1 MHSANMSKVARNIV
15 SLTSQF
21 HMRTLKIWYAQHQK
35 KKIWAA
41 ASSSRIWDEQATHLI
56 PASPKDIMIITAPT
70 SKSTAL
76 FMQNPRWNKIAVL
89 MSYHL
94 SLVNLWHDDDDY
106 WCSKDLMLTLTK
118 LELLLLQQPGM
129 QSPPKKSHHA
139 IHEIW
144 DLLDGSS
151 SKSSSSSHQTSPWNP
166 MFPLSTPEN
175 VVKRRQ

>member
-1 MHSANMSKVARNIV
+1 MLSIRKKKFELQHPAPEFEMSKQH
-15 SLTSQF
+15 TWSQPPQK
-21 HMRTLKIWYAQHQK
+21 TLWSSQHQLQ
-35 KKIWAA
+35 
-41 ASSSRIWDEQATHLI
+41 SR
-56 PASPKDIMIITAPT
+56 P
-70 SKSTAL
+70 AL
-76 FMQNPRWNKIAVL
+76 FMQNPRWNKSAVL

>member
-1 MHSANMSKVARNIV
+1 MLSIRKKKFELQHPAPEFEMSKQHTWSQPPQKTLWSSQHHFKVDRRFLCKTLGET
-15 SLTSQF
+15 SLQCSWVIIF
-21 HMRTLKIWYAQHQK
+21 HWWI
-35 KKIWAA
+35 
-41 ASSSRIWDEQATHLI
+41 SDN
-56 PASPKDIMIITAPT
+56 D
-70 SKSTAL
+70 
-76 FMQNPRWNKIAVL
+76 
-89 MSYHL
+89 
-94 SLVNLWHDDDDY
+94 DDDDY